1 MHRSGFGM
9 NHPNTAPCDELPT
22 AACSHF
28 KMDDLNGAKLS
39 LFRSENI
46 SERSDL
52 YTIAKK

>member
-9 NHPNTAPCDELPT
+9 NHPNTAPYDELPT
-22 AACSHF
+22 AAFSHF

-46 SERSDL
+46 NERSDL
-52 YTIAKK
+52 YIIPKK